1 MFELVMEITVC
12 WLLVNSF
19 LVENKRFALQS
30 DPARQP
36 LRLERYR
43 SLKALG

>member
-1 MFELVMEITVC
+1 MFELIMAITVC

-19 LVENKRFALQS
+19 LVENERFALQP
-30 DPARQP
+30 DPVRRP

-43 SLKALG
+43 SLKELG

>member
-1 MFELVMEITVC
+1 MFELIMEITVC

-19 LVENKRFALQS
+19 LVENKRFALQP
-30 DPARQP
+30 DPVRRP

-43 SLKALG
+43 SLKELG

>member
-1 MFELVMEITVC
+1 MFELVMEIIVC

-19 LVENKRFALQS
+19 LVENKRFALQP
-30 DPARQP
+30 DPARKP

-43 SLKALG
+43 SVEELR